1 MAEREIVSAGPRHG
15 PGGRRGAAAL
25 GGRAPGY
32 PAVMDRID
40 HLEHLDKHL
49 VDELAQVAREAVRDE
64 LREQTRKQR
73 RTAALYA
80 TSGAVALYAGAAL
93 ALALGLALATG
104 LPDWA
109 AALVTAAILGALA
122 YALRNMARPGPS
134 RTHPPAGSVG
144 AAADPPAAVPPSGF
158 GASVPPVPPAAPN
171 VAAPGTPAR
180 GDNDPE
186 GPHHRA

>member
-1 MAEREIVSAGPRHG
+1 
-15 PGGRRGAAAL
+15 
-25 GGRAPGY
+25 
-32 PAVMDRID
+32 MDRID

-49 VDELAQVAREAVRDE
+49 VDELARVAREAVRDE

-93 ALALGLALATG
+93 ALALGLGLATG

-109 AALVTAAILGALA
+109 AALITAVVLGALA
-122 YALRNMARPGPS
+122 YSLRNMARPGPS

-144 AAADPPAAVPPSGF
+144 AAADPPVSAPAKGF
-158 GASVPPVPPAAPN
+158 GVPVPPVPPAAPN
-171 VAAPGTPAR
+171 ATAPGTPAR
-180 GDNDPE
+180 DGIDPE
-186 GPHHRA
+186 GPHHRP